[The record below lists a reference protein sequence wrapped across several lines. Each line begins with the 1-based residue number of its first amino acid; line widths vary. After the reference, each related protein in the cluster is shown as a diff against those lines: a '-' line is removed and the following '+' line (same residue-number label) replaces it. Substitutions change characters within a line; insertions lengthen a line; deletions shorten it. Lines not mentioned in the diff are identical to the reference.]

1 MSDLQDLLD
10 LDKDVAP
17 ISAVRNLSIA
27 SGLQVRCLAK
37 VVLVALKGGADQD
50 HDQQNHIRVTPIF
63 HRRSEQVGESSD

>member
-50 HDQQNHIRVTPIF
+50 QQNHIRVTPIF
-63 HRRSEQVGESSD
+63 HRRSEQVGESRD